1 MARRP
6 PALHPLLFTNPIPS
20 LKPGEILVL
29 TTPYTFTNFGLRSFG
44 VLVDAFG
51 GPQGVISESNET
63 NNSQYF
69 STGWFIQYLTGASID
84 GPTDGVIGENY
95 GLTATVYPAVAT
107 SYPISYTWTPEP
119 VSGQGTRLAHL
130 SLAN

>member
-20 LKPGEILVL
+20 LKPGEIIVL
-29 TTPYTFTNFGLRSFG
+29 TTTYTFTNFGLRSFG

-95 GLTATVYPAVAT
+95 GLDRYRL
-107 SYPISYTWTPEP
+107 
-119 VSGQGTRLAHL
+119 SGSCGQSSPDLHVDT
-130 SLAN
+130 